1 MMLLSNK
8 TFIRVLTPYH
18 HTPSSGRPRLQPGFR
33 RLKQT
38 SKSRQSSV
46 VRTQQED
53 EASPVIQREDDVL
66 PDNLADALWQAS
78 AATSL
83 ALEHGVQ
90 QCIVELL
97 LPEFWD
103 PISGPVFKEDGDQL
117 RFWKLSRRFIE
128 NLQDH
133 IPTKKFKA
141 LFPDMGVTAMLR
153 SLWSDATFEI
163 STLRSKTPVMKEGE
177 VIVIAA
183 PDPLSLEDCRKV
195 VREMPELGAVIMFN
209 PRLASGD
216 VGIGLNVRRLQNQF
230 LSTFITTYS
239 LRPIGDVGSV
249 FRKYPGQWQ
258 VFLEDKTTP
267 GRYQLAAE
275 RPSRPAGIPLD
286 TS

>member
-8 TFIRVLTPYH
+8 TFTRVLPTYH
-18 HTPSSGRPRLQPGFR
+18 HTPSQGVPRHQPVSR
-33 RLKQT
+33 RFKQ
-38 SKSRQSSV
+38 KSRSRQCWV
-46 VRTQQED
+46 VRTQAED
-53 EASPVIQREDDVL
+53 ESSPVIQREDDVL

-133 IPTKKFKA
+133 APTKTFKA

-163 STLRSKTPVMKEGE
+163 GTLRSKTRVMKDEE
-177 VIVIAA
+177 IIVIAA

-195 VREMPELGAVIMFN
+195 VREMSELGAVIMFN

-230 LSTFITTYS
+230 LSSFITTYS

-275 RPSRPAGIPLD
+275 RPSRPAGAPL
-286 TS
+286 SAP